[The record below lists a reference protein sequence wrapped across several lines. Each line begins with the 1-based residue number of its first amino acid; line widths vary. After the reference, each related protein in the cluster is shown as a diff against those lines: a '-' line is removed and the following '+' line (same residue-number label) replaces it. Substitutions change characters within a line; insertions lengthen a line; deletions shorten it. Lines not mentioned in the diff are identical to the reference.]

1 MVFIVVVVVLIVSVV
16 VVLIVS
22 VVVVV
27 EGDGFFSRYFARSE
41 RATVSGLW

>member
-1 MVFIVVVVVLIVSVV
+1 MVFIVVV